1 MENPEP
7 KTEQKDASVPAK
19 HESPV
24 SAVGLLPHLKSD
36 RTLWFIVVFGV
47 GGFFLAAALFAFF
60 SGSKKA
66 QKLPKPQTAPVAV
79 PSVSAPAAAPAPVVE
94 TPQPQN
100 PPAEST
106 VPSTMPALSLL
117 GILFSDAES
126 LALINGRVVPEGGM
140 VDGAK
145 VEKISSDEVELSF
158 EGQKIV
164 LRSR

>member
-7 KTEQKDASVPAK
+7 KTEQKDASVLAK
-19 HESPV
+19 HESPA
-24 SAVGLLPHLKSD
+24 SAAGLLPHLKSD

-66 QKLPKPQTAPVAV
+66 QKLPKPQAAPVAV
-79 PSVSAPAAAPAPVVE
+79 PSVPAPAAPAPVVE

-100 PPAEST
+100 PPAESA
-106 VPSTMPALSLL
+106 VPSTMPALSLS
-117 GILFSDAES
+117 GILYSDAES

>member
-1 MENPEP
+1 MENPDP
-7 KTEQKDASVPAK
+7 KTEKKDAPALAG
-19 HESPV
+19 HES
-24 SAVGLLPHLKSD
+24 SAVATGLLPRLKSD

-60 SGSKKA
+60 SGSKKT
-66 QKLPKPQTAPVAV
+66 QKLPKPQAAPAV
-79 PSVSAPAAAPAPVVE
+79 IPSVPAPAAPVVE
-94 TPQPQN
+94 TPQPQS

-106 VPSTMPALSLL
+106 VSSAVPTLSLS
-117 GILFSDAES
+117 GILYSDAES

-158 EGQKIV
+158 EGQKII